1 MATRDPEAQQK
12 ILDRLSRI
20 EGQIR
25 GIKKMVTEERGC
37 YDVLKQVAAVNGAL
51 RSLQKAMME
60 SHLEGCLLE
69 AMTRKEDRKDL
80 LHDLVSNLGSLLD

>member
-1 MATRDPEAQQK
+1 MATRDPVIQQK
-12 ILDRLSRI
+12 ILDRLSRM

-25 GIKKMVTEERGC
+25 GIKKMIAEERGC
-37 YDVLKQVAAVNGAL
+37 YDVLKQVAAVSGAL

-69 AMTRKEDRKDL
+69 AMTRKDDRKDL
-80 LHDLVSNLGSLLD
+80 LHDLVSNLGSLID

>member
-1 MATRDPEAQQK
+1 MATRDPEVQQK

-25 GIKKMVTEERGC
+25 GIKKMIAEERGC

-69 AMTRKEDRKDL
+69 AMTRKDDRSDL
-80 LHDLVSNLGSLLD
+80 LHDLVSNLGSLMD

>member
-25 GIKKMVTEERGC
+25 GIKKMIAEERGC
-37 YDVLKQVAAVNGAL
+37 YDVLKQVAAVSGAL

-69 AMTRKEDRKDL
+69 AMTRKDDRKDL
-80 LHDLVSNLGSLLD
+80 LHDLVSNLGSLID